1 MLVEQAENP
10 PMIQA
15 AQRSTFFRQS
25 GWLMIANIAGGM
37 FMWAVHFLNR
47 FIHTGEY
54 GRFGFFLAVVMLVP
68 TIPLQMVLAQQT
80 ARALASNREHELS
93 GVIRMIWL
101 VTSGVWLVLAIV
113 VLLFQKQILARYSL
127 SDPYGLWI
135 TLPIVLLTLWMP
147 LFWGVLQGQQN
158 FLWLGWSMMVNGIG
172 RLGVGAL
179 AVIVLGAG
187 AAGMMAGVLLG
198 IVA

>member
-1 MLVEQAENP
+1 MLAEQAENP
-10 PMIQA
+10 PMTQA

-37 FMWAVHFLNR
+37 FMWTVHFLNR

-101 VTSGVWLVLAIV
+101 VTSVVWLVLALV
-113 VLLFQKQILARYSL
+113 WLGFSERSLARSTVGG
-127 SDPYGLWI
+127 PYGLRD
-135 TLPIVLLTLWMP
+135 TLPIAP
-147 LFWGVLQGQQN
+147 F
-158 FLWLGWSMMVNGIG
+158 
-172 RLGVGAL
+172 
-179 AVIVLGAG
+179 
-187 AAGMMAGVLLG
+187 
-198 IVA
+198 